1 MSTVDE
7 ILGEFIDAWKA
18 GERPDLD
25 AFLERVP
32 AGDRDELAAGIA
44 AWLHIAPTPELPDPP
59 PGRPSPRSRR
69 CGRRCRAAEALRPP
83 LPESLPVAAR
93 ARRPRRPRRRGAG
106 WPSASGSTIATAR
119 SPTSSE
125 LERGELDA
133 GRLSR
138 RLVDA
143 LSEMLG
149 GVRIALP
156 SPPAPAAPS
165 QAFFRADEEAED
177 WIVQDIDALSRAALA
192 SAPAPMDEL
201 DRLFLGGP
209 ER

>member
-32 AGDRDELAAGIA
+32 AAQRDELAAGVA
-44 AWLHIAPTPELPDPP
+44 AWLGIAPTPEHPP
-59 PGRPSPRSRR
+59 AARAAISAEPAMQAAR
-69 CGRRCRAAEALRPP
+69 RAAEALRPP
-83 LPESLPVAAR
+83 LPESLPVLRER
-93 ARRPRRPRRRGAG
+93 AGLGIRDV
-106 WPSASGSTIATAR
+106 ATRLAER
-119 SPTSSE
+119 FGLADRDRTVAYLE
-125 LERGELDA
+125 RLERGELDP

-143 LSEMLG
+143 LSEALG
-149 GVRIALP
+149 GARIALP

-165 QAFFRADEEAED
+165 QAFFRADDEAED

-192 SAPAPMDEL
+192 SSPAPMDEL

-209 ER
+209 EA

>member
-18 GERPDLD
+18 GGRPDLD
-25 AFLERVP
+25 AYLERVA

-44 AWLHIAPTPELPDPP
+44 AWLGVAPTPDYPP
-59 PGRPSPRSRR
+59 PARAAISAEPAMRAAL
-69 CGRRCRAAEALRPP
+69 RAAEALRPP
-83 LPESLPVAAR
+83 LPESLPVLRERAGLGIRDVAAR
-93 ARRPRRPRRRGAG
+93 LAERFGLDDRDRTVAYLE
-106 WPSASGSTIATAR
+106 
-119 SPTSSE
+119 E

-133 GRLSR
+133 GRLSH

-149 GVRIALP
+149 AVRIALP

-192 SAPAPMDEL
+192 AAPAPMDEL

-209 ER
+209 DA

>member
-7 ILGEFIDAWKA
+7 ILGRFIDAWKA

-25 AFLERVP
+25 AYLARVP
-32 AGDRDELAAGIA
+32 EEERDELAAGVA
-44 AWLHIAPTPELPDPP
+44 AWLDIAPTPDHPP
-59 PGRPSPRSRR
+59 AARAAIAAEPALQAAL
-69 CGRRCRAAEALRPP
+69 RAAEALRPP
-83 LPESLPVAAR
+83 LPETLPVVRERAGLGIRDVAAR
-93 ARRPRRPRRRGAG
+93 LAERFGLADRDRTVAYLER
-106 WPSASGSTIATAR
+106 
-119 SPTSSE
+119 
-125 LERGELDA
+125 LERGELDP

-143 LSEMLG
+143 LSETLG

-165 QAFFRADEEAED
+165 QAFFRADEDAKE
-177 WIVQDIDALSRAALA
+177 WIAQDIDALSRAALA
-192 SAPAPMDEL
+192 PAPAPMDEL

-209 ER
+209 EA

>member
-18 GERPDLD
+18 GGRPDPD
-25 AFLERVP
+25 AYLERVA

-44 AWLHIAPTPELPDPP
+44 AWLGIAPTPDYPP
-59 PGRPSPRSRR
+59 PARAAISAEPAMRAAL
-69 CGRRCRAAEALRPP
+69 RAAEALRPP
-83 LPESLPVAAR
+83 LPESLPVLRERAGLGIRDVAAR
-93 ARRPRRPRRRGAG
+93 LAERFRLDDRDRTVAYLE
-106 WPSASGSTIATAR
+106 
-119 SPTSSE
+119 E

-133 GRLSR
+133 GRLSH

-149 GVRIALP
+149 AVRIALP

-192 SAPAPMDEL
+192 AAPAPMDEL

-209 ER
+209 DA

>member
-7 ILGEFIDAWKA
+7 ILGGFIDAWKA

-25 AFLERVP
+25 AYLERVP

-44 AWLHIAPTPELPDPP
+44 AWLDIAPAPDYPLAARAAISAEP
-59 PGRPSPRSRR
+59 AMQAAL
-69 CGRRCRAAEALRPP
+69 RAAEALRPP
-83 LPESLPVAAR
+83 LPESLPVLRERAGLGIRDVAAR
-93 ARRPRRPRRRGAG
+93 LAERFGLADPDRTVAY
-106 WPSASGSTIATAR
+106 
-119 SPTSSE
+119 
-125 LERGELDA
+125 LEQLENGELDA
-133 GRLSR
+133 GRLSH

-149 GVRIALP
+149 AVRIALP
-156 SPPAPAAPS
+156 PPPAPAAPAA
-165 QAFFRADEEAED
+165 AFFRADEEAED

-192 SAPAPMDEL
+192 AAPAPMDEL

-209 ER
+209 EA

>member
-18 GERPDLD
+18 GDRPDLD
-25 AFLERVP
+25 AYLERVP

-44 AWLHIAPTPELPDPP
+44 AWLGVAPTPDYPP
-59 PGRPSPRSRR
+59 PTRAAISAEPAMRAAL
-69 CGRRCRAAEALRPP
+69 RAAEALRPP
-83 LPESLPVAAR
+83 LPESLPVLRERAGLGIRDVAAR
-93 ARRPRRPRRRGAG
+93 LAERFGLDDRDRTVAYLE
-106 WPSASGSTIATAR
+106 
-119 SPTSSE
+119 E

-133 GRLSR
+133 GRLSH

-149 GVRIALP
+149 AVRIALP

-192 SAPAPMDEL
+192 AAPAPMDEL

-209 ER
+209 DA

>member
-18 GERPDLD
+18 GGRPELD

-32 AGDRDELAAGIA
+32 AAERDELAAGVA
-44 AWLHIAPTPELPDPP
+44 AWLHIAPTPEHPP
-59 PGRPSPRSRR
+59 AARAAISAEPAMLAARL
-69 CGRRCRAAEALRPP
+69 AAEALRPP
-83 LPESLPVAAR
+83 LPESLPVLRERAGLGVRDVAAR
-93 ARRPRRPRRRGAG
+93 LAERFGLADRDRTVAYLER
-106 WPSASGSTIATAR
+106 
-119 SPTSSE
+119 

-143 LSEMLG
+143 LAETLG

-165 QAFFRADEEAED
+165 QAFFRANDEAED

-209 ER
+209 DG

>member
-1 MSTVDE
+1 MSTVHE

-25 AFLERVP
+25 AYLERVP

-44 AWLHIAPTPELPDPP
+44 AWLDIAPAPDYPLAARAAVSAEP
-59 PGRPSPRSRR
+59 AMQAAL
-69 CGRRCRAAEALRPP
+69 RAAEALRPP
-83 LPESLPVAAR
+83 LPESLPVLRERAGLGIRDVAAR
-93 ARRPRRPRRRGAG
+93 LAERFGLADRDRMVAY
-106 WPSASGSTIATAR
+106 
-119 SPTSSE
+119 
-125 LERGELDA
+125 LEQLENGELDA
-133 GRLSR
+133 GRLSH

-149 GVRIALP
+149 AVRIALP
-156 SPPAPAAPS
+156 PPPAPAA
-165 QAFFRADEEAED
+165 AFFRADEEAED

-192 SAPAPMDEL
+192 DAPAPMDEL

-209 ER
+209 EA

>member
-1 MSTVDE
+1 MSTVDR

-18 GERPDLD
+18 GGRPDLG
-25 AFLERVP
+25 AYLQRVP
-32 AGDRDELAAGIA
+32 AGDRDELAAGVA
-44 AWLHIAPTPELPDPP
+44 AWLEVAPTPNYPAAARAAISAEPALQ
-59 PGRPSPRSRR
+59 SALRS
-69 CGRRCRAAEALRPP
+69 AEALRPP
-83 LPESLPVAAR
+83 LPESMPVLRERAGLGIRDVAAR
-93 ARRPRRPRRRGAG
+93 LAERFGLADRERTVAYLER
-106 WPSASGSTIATAR
+106 
-119 SPTSSE
+119 
-125 LERGELDA
+125 LERGELDP

-143 LSEMLG
+143 LSETLG

-165 QAFFRADEEAED
+165 QAFFRAEDEAED

-209 ER
+209 EA